1 MDWWQ
6 FRRSFCANIVFT
18 MKTLFTF
25 VLMVV
30 LLALAGCASW
40 SSGKGPKQVGSVVDY
55 LYPNANEPPAMKSE
69 VTRLRPPVR
78 VGVAFVPGSG
88 AATSLPETEK
98 IKLLE
103 RVKASFSRHEFIGNI
118 EVIPTAYLQPKGGFT
133 NLEQV
138 ARMFNVEVVALLS
151 YDQVQFNDTNVL
163 SVLYWTIVGAY
174 IIHGDQYDVQTLVDA
189 SVFDVRTHKLLF
201 RAPGTSQ
208 VKGSASMAGFSERA
222 RAARVEGYNK
232 AVDDLVPKLQAELD
246 RFKERIKT
254 DGSFKVENKPGYSGG
269 GSVDGLM
276 LALLALLG
284 LLVAFGYV
292 KRRAP

>member
-284 LLVAFGYV
+284 LLVAFGYA

>member
-1 MDWWQ
+1 M
-6 FRRSFCANIVFT
+6 SFCATILFT
-18 MKTLFTF
+18 MKSTLTF
-25 VLMVV
+25 VLVV
-30 LLALAGCASW
+30 LLTAIAGCASW
-40 SSGKGPKQVGSVVDY
+40 GSGKGHKQVGSVVDY
-55 LYPNANEPPAMKSE
+55 LYPSAKEPPQLKTD
-69 VTRLRPPVR
+69 VTYLRPPVR

-88 AATSLPETEK
+88 LASSLPETEK
-98 IKLLE
+98 IRLLE

-118 EVIPTAYLQPKGGFT
+118 EVIPTSYLQPKGGFT

-151 YDQVQFNDTNVL
+151 YDQVQFNDTNML

-246 RFKERIKT
+246 GFKERIKT
-254 DGSFKVENKPGYSGG
+254 DVAFKVENKPGYSGG
-269 GSVDGLM
+269 GSVDGL
-276 LALLALLG
+276 LLALAGVLA
-284 LLVAFGYV
+284 AFGYA
-292 KRRAP
+292 KRRTS

>member
-1 MDWWQ
+1 
-6 FRRSFCANIVFT
+6 

-284 LLVAFGYV
+284 LLVAFGYA